1 MNRVEEINYKH
12 DQLRQLLAAR
22 GADGLLLRRTRNIA
36 WFTAGADASIPLDTD
51 YGAYSVLVTPNSRVI
66 VTDTIEETRLQG
78 EEHLNDLGFE
88 FDISP
93 WYAMNP
99 RTTTTM
105 LSDDGDVDGA
115 VRRLRRVLLPAEH
128 ARLRVLGQDATAA
141 LEEAARATQ
150 PGDNEHDM
158 AARIA
163 AAARRRHGIAIVAL
177 VGTDERISR
186 YRHPVVADKRLERY
200 GMLIICM
207 RREGLVVS
215 CTRLVH
221 VGPTPQ
227 ELQDKLQKVATID
240 ARVIAAT
247 RPGRT
252 LGQVFDDLTS
262 FYADVGEADQWKLHH
277 QGGLA
282 GYAPREI
289 VATPGDP
296 TVIEA
301 GMMAAWNPSIVGA
314 KSEDTVLITEDGFDI
329 VSQASASWPKIDVS
343 VNGQLIQ
350 RPGILE
356 L

>member
-1 MNRVEEINYKH
+1 MNRVEEINFKH
-12 DQLRQLLAAR
+12 DQLRQFLAAR

-36 WFTAGADASIPLDTD
+36 WFTAGTDASIVGDTD
-51 YGAYSVLVTPNSRVI
+51 YGSYSLLVTPTSRVV
-66 VTDTIEETRLQG
+66 VTDTIEETRLHG
-78 EEHLNDLGFE
+78 EEHLDALGFD

-99 RTTTTM
+99 RTTSTM
-105 LSDDGDVDGA
+105 LTDDGDVDEA
-115 VRRLRRVLLPAEH
+115 IRKLRRVLLPAEQ

-141 LEEAARATQ
+141 LEAAARATQ
-150 PGDNEHDM
+150 PGDNEFDM
-158 AARIA
+158 AARIIA
-163 AAARRRHGIAIVAL
+163 EARRRHGTAVVNL
-177 VGTDERISR
+177 VGTDERIR
-186 YRHPVVADKRLERY
+186 QYRHPVVADKRFERF

-221 VGPTPQ
+221 AGPVPQ

-252 LGQVFDDLTS
+252 LGDVFDDLVS
-262 FYADVGEADQWKLHH
+262 FYAEVGEADQWQRHH

-282 GYAPREI
+282 GYAPREV

-301 GMMAAWNPSIVGA
+301 GMMAAWNPSIVGS
-314 KSEDTVLITEDGFDI
+314 KSEDTVLITSDGFEI
-329 VSQASASWPKIDVS
+329 VSQASADWPKVDVN
-343 VNGQLIQ
+343 VDGKIIQ

>member
-1 MNRVEEINYKH
+1 MNRVEEINFKH

-36 WFTAGADASIPLDTD
+36 WFTAGTDASIVGDAD
-51 YGAYSVLVTPNSRVI
+51 YGSYSLLVTPNSRVV

-78 EEHLNDLGFE
+78 EERLNDLGFK

-99 RTTTTM
+99 RTTTT
-105 LSDDGDVDGA
+105 LLTDDDDVDA
-115 VRRLRRVLLPAEH
+115 AIRALRRVLLPAEQ
-128 ARLRVLGQDATAA
+128 ARLRALGKDATEA

-150 PGDNEHDM
+150 AGDNEYDIS
-158 AARIA
+158 ARIA
-163 AAARRRHGIAIVAL
+163 AAARRRQGIAVVNL
-177 VGTDERISR
+177 VGTDERIRR

-200 GMLIICM
+200 GMLVICM

-215 CTRLVH
+215 ATRLVH
-221 VGPTPQ
+221 IGPVPQ
-227 ELQDKLQKVATID
+227 ELNDKLQKVATID
-240 ARVIAAT
+240 ARLLTAT

-252 LGQVFDDLTS
+252 LGQVFDDLIS
-262 FYADVGEADQWKLHH
+262 FYADAGEADQWKLHH

-282 GYAPREI
+282 GYAPREL

-301 GMMAAWNPSIVGA
+301 GMVAAWNPSIVGA
-314 KSEDTVLITEDGFDI
+314 KCEDTVLITDDGFEI
-329 VSQASASWPKIDVS
+329 VSQSSASWPKIDVN
-343 VNGQLIQ
+343 VNGQIVQ
-350 RPGILE
+350 RSGILE

>member
-1 MNRVEEINYKH
+1 MNRVEEINFKH

-36 WFTAGADASIPLDTD
+36 WFIAGADASIVVDND

-99 RTTTTM
+99 RSTTTM
-105 LSDDGDVDGA
+105 ITDDGDVDA
-115 VRRLRRVLLPAEH
+115 VLHGLRRVLLPAEQ
-128 ARLRVLGQDATAA
+128 ARLRLLGKDATEA
-141 LEEAARATQ
+141 LEEAARASQ
-150 PGDNEHDM
+150 AGDNEYAM
-158 AARIA
+158 SARIA
-163 AAARRRHGIAIVAL
+163 AAARLRQGTAIVNL

-200 GMLIICM
+200 GMLVICL
-207 RREGLVVS
+207 RRGGLVVS
-215 CTRLVH
+215 ATRLIH
-221 VGPTPQ
+221 IGPAPQ
-227 ELQDKLQKVATID
+227 ELHDKLQKVASID

-252 LGQVFDDLTS
+252 VGQVFDDLIS
-262 FYADVGEADQWKLHH
+262 FYADAGEPDQWKLHH

-282 GYAPREI
+282 GYAPREL

-314 KSEDTVLITEDGFDI
+314 KCEDTVLITNEGFEI
-329 VSQASASWPKIDVS
+329 VSQASAAWPKIDVN
-343 VNGQLIQ
+343 VNGQIIQ